1 MEDVTATRPARS
13 VSLTRR
19 LSPCARQLCSVL
31 LPRMNISWADFHSV
45 LRGCLWLPYG
55 RWRLSSVL
63 RCHRG
68 INHDRPASLPV
79 VAFIKCEWRRLG
91 AQNTLGVKR
100 EDASGTVASER
111 GAREGKELLG
121 PTGGQIR
128 SQMDV
133 RQVCSLNKR
142 VRRSTGV
149 NTLMLI

>member
-1 MEDVTATRPARS
+1 MEDVTSTRPVSS

-19 LSPCARQLCSVL
+19 LSPCAHQLCSVL
-31 LPRMNISWADFHSV
+31 LPRMNISLADFHSV

-79 VAFIKCEWRRLG
+79 VAFIKSEWRRLG
-91 AQNTLGVKR
+91 AQKTLGVKR

-111 GAREGKELLG
+111 GPQEGKELLG
-121 PTGGQIR
+121 PRGADSKPNGCEAGLQF
-128 SQMDV
+128 
-133 RQVCSLNKR
+133 K
-142 VRRSTGV
+142 
-149 NTLMLI
+149 